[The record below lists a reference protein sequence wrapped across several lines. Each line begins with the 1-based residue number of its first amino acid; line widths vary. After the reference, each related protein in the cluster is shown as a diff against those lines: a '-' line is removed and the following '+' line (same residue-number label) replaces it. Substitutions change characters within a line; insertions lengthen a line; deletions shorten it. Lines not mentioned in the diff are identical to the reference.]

1 MELNIK
7 IPSQANE
14 IPLHLYQSFVNDAAN
29 IDTSINKSGVTE
41 KMIEYFCAVEPDKVK
56 LISLK
61 SVLELN
67 THFDNMF
74 NKKMPLQRRFF
85 LNNVEFGMIPDLEN
99 ISFEEYVDI
108 EKYISNWDTMNKAMA
123 VLYRPIV
130 EKKGDKYLIEKY
142 QGSANYSDVMLYAP
156 TSIALSS
163 TVFFWNLGQELLQ
176 ATVNYLK
183 VETKKM
189 SKTFLVKDNLQENGD
204 GISQSILSL
213 EDALRN
219 LTPLQPYPLINV

>member
-1 MELNIK
+1 
-7 IPSQANE
+7 
-14 IPLHLYQSFVNDAAN
+14 
-29 IDTSINKSGVTE
+29 
-41 KMIEYFCAVEPDKVK
+41 
-56 LISLK
+56 
-61 SVLELN
+61 
-67 THFDNMF
+67 
-74 NKKMPLQRRFF
+74 
-85 LNNVEFGMIPDLEN
+85 MIPDLEN

-176 ATVNYLK
+176 ATVDYLK